1 MIDRFSGIA
10 PVFMGAYFVLIAL
23 LMIYGL
29 HRLWVLYLYWRTHP
43 SGQDIPR
50 GTGFD
55 ETDAPR
61 VTVQLPIY
69 NEKFVVERL
78 INAVC
83 ELDYPADRLEI
94 QVLDDSTDETE
105 RLAAGRVGQWRML
118 GVNITHCRRGSREG
132 FKAGA
137 LQWGLDR
144 TESELIAIFDADFV
158 PPRDF
163 LKKTVSYFKNSNVGM
178 VQTRWGHL
186 NESASLF
193 TRLQAM
199 LLDGHFLL
207 EHTARFRSGAFFNF
221 NGTAGVWRRTAIAGS
236 GGWSAR
242 TLTED
247 LDLSYRA
254 QLKGWKFIYL
264 PHVVCPAE
272 LPVDI
277 FSFRSQQNRWS
288 KGALQVAWRVLG
300 DVWKAP
306 LPVLTKLEATAHLTS
321 NVGYILTL
329 MLSLSLL
336 PTLFFRDQMPPTFHY
351 LEAAA
356 FFLSITSIVLFY
368 SFCQRELHRNWI
380 RRLRDIPAL
389 LALGIGMGLAN
400 AKAVFEGVI
409 NHSSE
414 FVRTPKYGITGNK
427 VRKDLPYSNPQRSFL
442 FLQLAFAVY
451 SAGTFLIAIARQNW
465 PVLPF
470 LSLFVFGFSFLTYE
484 ALRYRHK
491 RGSS

>member
-1 MIDRFSGIA
+1 MSRFSTFA
-10 PVFMGAYFVLIAL
+10 PVFMGFYFVLVAVL
-23 LMIYGL
+23 LVYGL
-29 HRLWVLYLYWRTHP
+29 HRLWVLYLYWRYHSSKESTP
-43 SGQDIPR
+43 ELVFD
-50 GTGFD
+50 GTNV
-55 ETDAPR
+55 PH

-69 NEKFVVERL
+69 NEKYVVERL

-83 ELDYPADRLEI
+83 ELDYPHDRLEI

-105 RLAAGRVGQWRML
+105 SLAGSRVGYWRAAGL
-118 GVNITHCRRGSREG
+118 NIVHCRRGSREG

-144 TESELIAIFDADFV
+144 AKGDLIAIFDADFV
-158 PPRDF
+158 PPNDF
-163 LKKTVSYFKNSNVGM
+163 LKRTVPYLQDSKVGM

-186 NESASLF
+186 NENTSLL

-207 EHTARFRSGAFFNF
+207 EHTARFKSGAFFNF
-221 NGTAGVWRRTAIAGS
+221 NGTAGVWRRKAIDDS
-236 GGWSAR
+236 GGWSSR

-300 DVWKAP
+300 EVWKAP
-306 LPVLTKLEATAHLTS
+306 LPISTKLEATAHLTS
-321 NVGYILTL
+321 NIGYILTL

-336 PTLFFRDQMPPTFHY
+336 PTLLFRDQIAPVFHY
-351 LEAAA
+351 LEAAV
-356 FFLSITSIVLFY
+356 FSLSITSIVLFY
-368 SFCQRELHRNWI
+368 SVCQRELYKNWI
-380 RRLRDIPAL
+380 SKLWDIPAL

-400 AKAVFEGVI
+400 AEAVFEGII

-414 FVRTPKYGITGNK
+414 FIRTPKYGITGKNRVQK
-427 VRKDLPYSNPQRSFL
+427 NMSYSSPQRTFL
-442 FLQLAFAVY
+442 FLQLLFAIY
-451 SAGTFLIAIARQNW
+451 SGGTLLLAIARQNW

-470 LSLFVFGFSFLTYE
+470 LSLFVFGFSYLTYE
-484 ALRYRHK
+484 AFRYRQK
-491 RGSS
+491 SGPL